1 MVKRKE
7 KMCASILLFTLG
19 LNGIEKTNSV
29 KVSKSLSE
37 KKQYNSFKWKTKKIR

>member
-1 MVKRKE
+1 
-7 KMCASILLFTLG
+7 MCASILLFTLG

-37 KKQYNSFKWKTKKIR
+37 KSNTIHSSERQRK